1 MKKVLLFII
10 LLRPVLT
17 NAQRERLGNHEIKT
31 DRKGNIISWYSN
43 EPGKAWSHVVQ
54 LVWHFWDT
62 MRTDVNGLPYYMNHQ
77 VWRQGI
83 DDPRGIGGDQF
94 SMALSSWRLLYEFT
108 GDERIKQNMT
118 FIIDYYLSHSL
129 SPSNAS
135 WPDIPYPY
143 NTLVLSG
150 VYDGDMILG
159 KDFSQP
165 DKAAS
170 FAWQLL
176 QFYKMVTPPDFPRG
190 TEKHYLQSAVDIA
203 NTLANHVKQGDADNS
218 PLPFKVNAITGE
230 TGRLQNNNGNGTEVG
245 LSNYTTN
252 WSSSLE
258 LFEALRKMKVGDTIA
273 YKKAFDII
281 LKWMIRYPLQNNKWG
296 PFFEDVPG
304 FSNTQINAITFA
316 RYIMMHRQYFPDWN
330 QQVKRIIQWVH
341 QTLGNKT
348 WQKYG
353 VFVTNEQTAYMVPG
367 NSHSS
372 REASTELEY
381 MALTGDTEYL
391 PNAVRELNWATYM
404 VDADGKNRYPH
415 DDYWLTDGY
424 GDYVRHF
431 LRAMAAKPELAPEDE
446 NHLLSTTSVVQS
458 IGYTKNIHYT
468 TWDSAGKEVFRLR
481 QRPANIFFD
490 GKIPASN
497 ESLQWKALNKGGIL
511 VIKRTKNRNVT
522 IDF

>member
-176 QFYKMVTPPDFPRG
+176 QFYKIVTPPDFPRG

-203 NTLANHVKQGDADNS
+203 NTLAKHVKQGDADNS
-218 PLPFKVNAITGE
+218 PLPFKVNAI
-230 TGRLQNNNGNGTEVG
+230 
-245 LSNYTTN
+245 
-252 WSSSLE
+252 
-258 LFEALRKMKVGDTIA
+258 
-273 YKKAFDII
+273 
-281 LKWMIRYPLQNNKWG
+281 
-296 PFFEDVPG
+296 
-304 FSNTQINAITFA
+304 
-316 RYIMMHRQYFPDWN
+316 
-330 QQVKRIIQWVH
+330 
-341 QTLGNKT
+341 
-348 WQKYG
+348 
-353 VFVTNEQTAYMVPG
+353 
-367 NSHSS
+367 
-372 REASTELEY
+372 
-381 MALTGDTEYL
+381 
-391 PNAVRELNWATYM
+391 
-404 VDADGKNRYPH
+404 
-415 DDYWLTDGY
+415 
-424 GDYVRHF
+424 
-431 LRAMAAKPELAPEDE
+431 
-446 NHLLSTTSVVQS
+446 
-458 IGYTKNIHYT
+458 
-468 TWDSAGKEVFRLR
+468 
-481 QRPANIFFD
+481 
-490 GKIPASN
+490 
-497 ESLQWKALNKGGIL
+497 
-511 VIKRTKNRNVT
+511 
-522 IDF
+522 